1 MFLLEDEIRKRTMCR
16 AHMGDEPS
24 TLAALV
30 HTFKC
35 LSEVEYVLVTHR
47 FNILLDL
54 FSDCGDFS
62 FLAQEESRPSTVFL
76 HLEQRGVGFVH
87 VGFIICENMYI
98 SNTKTGL

>member
-1 MFLLEDEIRKRTMCR
+1 MCR

-35 LSEVEYVLVTHR
+35 LSEVDTVLVTHYR

-54 FSDCGDFS
+54 LSDCGNFS
-62 FLAQEESRPSTVFL
+62 FLAQKESRPSTVFL
-76 HLEQRGVGFVH
+76 HLEQRGVGFVY
-87 VGFIICENMYI
+87 VGFLIFENIYI
-98 SNTKTGL
+98 SNTKTGF